1 MLAAELGSFVGAA
14 LRLCSAQALAANCF
28 RLAGRL
34 LPQITPMT
42 RNYKIIKNL
51 FAHFALF
58 AAKAAPAFTA
68 IQINTT
74 KRECASA
81 PLWQKF
87 YRTSLQDR

>member
-14 LRLCSAQALAANCF
+14 LAANCD

-42 RNYKIIKNL
+42 RNYKIIKNM

-58 AAKAAPAFTA
+58 AAKAAPASTA
-68 IQINTT
+68 IRINTT
-74 KRECASA
+74 KREFASA
-81 PLWQKF
+81 PLWRKF
-87 YRTSLQDR
+87 YRTNLQAR

>member
-1 MLAAELGSFVGAA
+1 MLATEVFSIAKAA
-14 LRLCSAQALAANCF
+14 LRLYSAQASAVNCF

-42 RNYKIIKNL
+42 QNYKIIKNL
-51 FAHFALF
+51 FAHFVLF
-58 AAKAAPAFTA
+58 AAKAAPVFTA

-74 KRECASA
+74 KRAFASV

-87 YRTSLQDR
+87 NRTNLQAW

>member
-1 MLAAELGSFVGAA
+1 MLAAELGSFVGAG
-14 LRLCSAQALAANCF
+14 LRLCTAQALAANCV

-58 AAKAAPAFTA
+58 AAKAAPAFSA
-68 IQINTT
+68 IQIKAT
-74 KRECASA
+74 KRAFASV

-87 YRTSLQDR
+87 NRTNLQAW

>member
-1 MLAAELGSFVGAA
+1 MLATEVFSIVVAA
-14 LRLCSAQALAANCF
+14 LRLCSAQALAVNCF
-28 RLAGRL
+28 RLAGCL

-42 RNYKIIKNL
+42 RNYKIIKNV

-58 AAKAAPAFTA
+58 ATKATPTFTA

-74 KRECASA
+74 KRAFASV

-87 YRTSLQDR
+87 YCTNLQAW